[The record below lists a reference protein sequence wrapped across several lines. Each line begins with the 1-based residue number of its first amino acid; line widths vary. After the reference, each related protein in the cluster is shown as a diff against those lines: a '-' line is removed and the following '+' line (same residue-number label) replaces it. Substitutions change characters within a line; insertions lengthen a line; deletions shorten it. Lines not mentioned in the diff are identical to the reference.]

1 MNMQYKQQTAL
12 HCSIESRGK
21 SKRKH
26 EGEPLDAYRKD
37 KKQKKDWSKDRQR
50 KRNYVEVE

>member
-1 MNMQYKQQTAL
+1 MQYKQQTAL

>member
-1 MNMQYKQQTAL
+1 MQHTAL
-12 HCSIESRGK
+12 QCSIEVKGK

-26 EGEPLDAYRKD
+26 EDEPLDTYRKD

-50 KRNYVEVE
+50 KRSYMEVE

>member
-1 MNMQYKQQTAL
+1 MNMQYKQQTVL
-12 HCSIESRGK
+12 HTSIEARGK

-26 EGEPLDAYRKD
+26 EEEPLDTYRKD

-50 KRNYVEVE
+50 KRSYMEVE